1 MAWKTLAIDESAFTQ
16 LMQLFTGVPVL
27 NSQFTAI
34 AVSSCIAA
42 YASNQWKKV
51 LGRATKGGGWYSYPH
66 ICMIQS
72 SSSMMKTYNV
82 IMACL
87 TVDRLNVC
95 FTVDRRHVCADR

>member
-27 NSQFTAI
+27 NTQFTAI

-51 LGRATKGGGWYSYPH
+51 LGRATKGGGRVLL
-66 ICMIQS
+66 S
-72 SSSMMKTYNV
+72 SH
-82 IMACL
+82 
-87 TVDRLNVC
+87 
-95 FTVDRRHVCADR
+95 RHDSEQFVNDEDI